1 LQVNEPPMGLRQ
13 RDLQTTVR
21 GAVTTLIV
29 SHLAVAGGVYA
40 LTDKR
45 PVDTE
50 AKHTRFFQI
59 DTTKVLSTTVE
70 SLRDENKLLVFSY
83 KGNARVQT
91 RRTMWWLF
99 GGRQELSV
107 PAVVDYYVN
116 LTGLSLAD
124 VSYDEAAKIV
134 TVHLPKLSIGDIVF
148 QPENA
153 TTINGG
159 LLSWDD
165 DQVEAMRKLNYVSA
179 RRAMVA
185 QAQQAGLINAARR
198 RAIENVTNYFE
209 IPLRIAGQP
218 DVKVI
223 ALFK

>member
-1 LQVNEPPMGLRQ
+1 MGLRQ
-13 RDLQTTVR
+13 RYLQTTVR

-50 AKHTRFFQI
+50 AKHTGFFQI
-59 DTTKVLSTTVE
+59 DTTKVLATTVE

-91 RRTMWWLF
+91 QRTKWWLF

-124 VSYDEAAKIV
+124 VSYNEAAKIV

-159 LLSWDD
+159 LLAWDD

-179 RRAMVA
+179 RRAMVG
-185 QAQQAGLINAARR
+185 QAQQAGLINAAQRQAR
-198 RAIENVTNYFE
+198 ENIASYFE
-209 IPLRIAGQP
+209 IPLRIAGRP
-218 DVKVI
+218 DVKVV
-223 ALFK
+223 ATFH

>member
-1 LQVNEPPMGLRQ
+1 M
-13 RDLQTTVR
+13 
-21 GAVTTLIV
+21 
-29 SHLAVAGGVYA
+29 
-40 LTDKR
+40 
-45 PVDTE
+45 
-50 AKHTRFFQI
+50 
-59 DTTKVLSTTVE
+59 
-70 SLRDENKLLVFSY
+70 
-83 KGNARVQT
+83 
-91 RRTMWWLF
+91 
-99 GGRQELSV
+99 
-107 PAVVDYYVN
+107 PAVVDYYVD

-124 VSYDEAAKIV
+124 VSYNETAKIV
-134 TVHLPKLSIGDIVF
+134 TVHLPKLNIGDIVF

-179 RRAMVA
+179 RRAMAA

>member
-1 LQVNEPPMGLRQ
+1 MGLRQ

-40 LTDKR
+40 FTDKR

-50 AKHTRFFQI
+50 AKHTGFFQI
-59 DTTKVLSTTVE
+59 DTTKVLATTVE

-91 RRTMWWLF
+91 QRTKWWLF

-124 VSYDEAAKIV
+124 VSYNETAKIV

-159 LLSWDD
+159 LLAWDN

-179 RRAMVA
+179 RRAMVG
-185 QAQQAGLINAARR
+185 QAQQAGLINAAQRQAR
-198 RAIENVTNYFE
+198 ENVASYFE

-218 DVKVI
+218 DVKVV

>member
-1 LQVNEPPMGLRQ
+1 VANRALLV
-13 RDLQTTVR
+13 
-21 GAVTTLIV
+21 V

-45 PVDTE
+45 PIDTE
-50 AKHTRFFQI
+50 VRHEGYFQI
-59 DTTKVLSTTVE
+59 TTTKVLATTVE
-70 SLRDENKLLVFSY
+70 SLRDENRLLVFSY
-83 KGNARVQT
+83 KGNARV
-91 RRTMWWLF
+91 RTERTKWWLF
-99 GGRQELSV
+99 GGRQELNV
-107 PAVVDYYVN
+107 PAIVNYYVD
-116 LTGLSLAD
+116 LSGLSLAD
-124 VSYDEAAKIV
+124 VSYNETAKIV
-134 TVHLPKLSIGDIVF
+134 TVRLPKLTLGDIAF

-159 LLSWDD
+159 LLTWDD
-165 DQVEAMRKLNYVSA
+165 GQVEAMRKLNYVSA

-198 RAIENVTNYFE
+198 QASENVTNYFE

-223 ALFK
+223 ATFR

>member
-1 LQVNEPPMGLRQ
+1 VANR
-13 RDLQTTVR
+13 
-21 GAVTTLIV
+21 AVLVV

-45 PVDTE
+45 PIDTE
-50 AKHTRFFQI
+50 VHDEGYFQI
-59 DTTKVLSTTVE
+59 TTTKVLATTVE
-70 SLRDENKLLVFSY
+70 SLRDENRLLVFSY
-83 KGNARVQT
+83 KGNARV
-91 RRTMWWLF
+91 RTERTKWWLF
-99 GGRQELSV
+99 GGRQELNV
-107 PAVVDYYVN
+107 PAIVNYYVD
-116 LTGLSLAD
+116 LSRLSLAD
-124 VSYDEAAKIV
+124 VSYNETAKIV
-134 TVHLPKLSIGDIVF
+134 TVHLPKLTLGDIAF

-159 LLSWDD
+159 LLTWDD

-198 RAIENVTNYFE
+198 QASENVTNYFE

-223 ALFK
+223 ATFR

>member
-1 LQVNEPPMGLRQ
+1 MGLRQ

-50 AKHTRFFQI
+50 AKHTGFFQI
-59 DTTKVLSTTVE
+59 DTTKVLATTVE
-70 SLRDENKLLVFSY
+70 SLRDENTLLVFSY

-91 RRTMWWLF
+91 QRTKWWLF
-99 GGRQELSV
+99 GGRQELGV

-124 VSYDEAAKIV
+124 VGYNETAKIV

-159 LLSWDD
+159 LLAWDD

-179 RRAMVA
+179 RRAMVG
-185 QAQQAGLINAARR
+185 QAQQAGLINAAQRQ
-198 RAIENVTNYFE
+198 AKENVARYFE
-209 IPLRIAGQP
+209 IPLRIAGQA
-218 DVKVI
+218 DVKVV
-223 ALFK
+223 ATFQ

>member
-1 LQVNEPPMGLRQ
+1 M
-13 RDLQTTVR
+13 QTVTGSSNTPKSPWISRVR
-21 GAVTTLIV
+21 SGAILIF

-40 LTDKR
+40 FIDGR

-50 AKHTRFFQI
+50 VKHTGYFQI
-59 DTTKVLSTTVE
+59 DTTKVLSTTVN
-70 SLRDENKLLVFSY
+70 SLHDEARMLVFSY
-83 KGNARVQT
+83 KGDARV
-91 RRTMWWLF
+91 RTERTKWWLF

-107 PAVVDYYVN
+107 PAVVNYYVN
-116 LTGLSLAD
+116 LSDLSLAD
-124 VSYDEAAKIV
+124 VSFNETAKLV
-134 TVHLPKLSIGDIVF
+134 TVRLPKLTIGDIAF

-159 LLSWDD
+159 LLTWDD

-223 ALFK
+223 ATFR

>member
-1 LQVNEPPMGLRQ
+1 MRVSAPALIATHL
-13 RDLQTTVR
+13 
-21 GAVTTLIV
+21 GAV
-29 SHLAVAGGVYA
+29 AVGWAV
-40 LTDKR
+40 TDKR

-50 AKHTRFFQI
+50 VKHTGFFQI
-59 DTTKVLSTTVE
+59 DTTKVLATTID
-70 SLRDENKLLVFSY
+70 SLREENRLLVFSY
-83 KGNARVQT
+83 KGDARV
-91 RRTMWWLF
+91 RTERTKWWLF

-107 PAVVDYYVN
+107 PAVVNYHVDLSG
-116 LTGLSLAD
+116 LTLAD
-124 VSYDEAAKIV
+124 VSFNETAKIV
-134 TVHLPKLSIGDIVF
+134 TVRLPKLTIGDIAF

-159 LLSWDD
+159 LLTWDD

-185 QAQQAGLINAARR
+185 QAQQTGLINAARR

-209 IPLRIAGQP
+209 IPLRIAGRP

-223 ALFK
+223 ATFR